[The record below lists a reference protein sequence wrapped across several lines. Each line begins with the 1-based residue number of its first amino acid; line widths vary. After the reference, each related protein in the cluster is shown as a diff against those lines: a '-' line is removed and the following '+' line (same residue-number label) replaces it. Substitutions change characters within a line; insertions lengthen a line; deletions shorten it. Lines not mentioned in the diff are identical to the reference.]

1 MHDQLQNITHVI
13 AFGCLLLVLLT
24 GVAHYSRRSRLP
36 AEAWVLIIGLGTGL
50 LAKHTGLHLTPFDLF
65 SPGVILVGIL
75 PLLIFA
81 SGRKIRPSVLRQDVT
96 EIAYLALPGVLIT
109 AVLFGWSMA
118 WVLGIHPL
126 QGLVLGAAL
135 GATDPAAVTS
145 IFERFGLP
153 EKLNLIVEGE
163 SLFND
168 GTTVVVFSVI
178 TGVALQGAD
187 FEPLSTLGEVA
198 WAVLAAIPAG
208 WVMGWLGAWL
218 LRVWHEHHVFFTTS
232 MSLILAY
239 GCFILAEEV
248 LGVSGVICVLM
259 AALTYARSWQGT
271 APGDEIHDKV
281 LIMGAFWDYISRTLT
296 GFLFFMLGVA
306 VGRHDFVVTVWAMA
320 AAVLLLFLSRVF
332 VVYGGFTLLRLF
344 KVRISLTWQNILL
357 LSGLRG
363 PVSAA
368 LILTLPETF
377 PYKGEFQCL
386 AFVAIA
392 ASLIVQP
399 VCIQALLPKVSAA
412 ESEQAQG

>member
-1 MHDQLQNITHVI
+1 MHEQFENITHLI
-13 AFGCLLLVLLT
+13 IFGCLLLLLLT
-24 GVAHYSRRSRLP
+24 GVAHYSKRSRLP
-36 AEAWVLIIGLGTGL
+36 AEAWILIIGLGAGL
-50 LAKHTGLHLTPFDLF
+50 FAKNTGLHLTPYELF
-65 SPGVILVGIL
+65 SPGTILVGIL

-81 SGRKIRPSVLRQDVT
+81 SGRKIRPTVLRQDIV
-96 EIAYLALPGVLIT
+96 EIAYLALPGVLVT
-109 AVLFGWSMA
+109 AILFGWCMS
-118 WVLGIHPL
+118 WVLGIPPVN
-126 QGLVLGAAL
+126 GLVLGAAL

-168 GTTVVVFSVI
+168 GTTVVVFSII
-178 TGVALQGAD
+178 TGVALEGAPI
-187 FEPLSTLGEVA
+187 EIASTLGEVL

-208 WVMGWLGAWL
+208 WIMGWLGAWL

-232 MSLILAY
+232 MSLILTY
-239 GCFILAEEV
+239 GCFILAEEA

-259 AALTYARSWQGT
+259 AALTYSGSWRKADTGK
-271 APGDEIHDKV
+271 EIQNKV
-281 LIMGAFWDYISRTLT
+281 LIMGSFWDYISRTLT

-306 VGRHDFVVTVWAMA
+306 VGRHEFVVTIWAMA
-320 AAVLLLFLSRVF
+320 AAVLLLFLARMIVI
-332 VVYGGFTLLRLF
+332 YGGFTLLRLF
-344 KVRISLTWQNILL
+344 KVRLSLTWQSILL

-368 LILTLPETF
+368 LILMLPEAF

-399 VCIQALLPKVSAA
+399 VLIRTILQRSAQPPA
-412 ESEQAQG
+412 NLT